1 MVIKPLFKYYKNG
14 SSFDIKA
21 ASLYS
26 VALHADQNSY
36 TIGISNPKTG
46 LLVGLEKYEVHTI
59 QELESDS
66 FFDSEYIKNILSHA
80 SQTTLYSTTSK
91 FTLIPSLFFDQNK
104 IDKLHLNVFEL
115 NTDESIQSRF
125 IPEIDSYI
133 LFPIKSALKSK
144 LQTKIGHIDFHH
156 HFASLISTYHLYYAT
171 ENDNSAFIQMHSNS
185 FSLCLFEGKKMILF
199 NSFDFK
205 TPEDIIYYTYYSI
218 EQFNFSPA
226 ETLIHIGGSYDRKP
240 EVISTLQRFSSKIF
254 NLKPDELKQ
263 TNDQTSDALINTI
276 FDLQCG

>member
-1 MVIKPLFKYYKNG
+1 M
-14 SSFDIKA
+14 
-21 ASLYS
+21 YS
-26 VALHADQNSY
+26 VALHIDQHVYSL
-36 TIGISNPKTG
+36 GISNPKTG
-46 LLVGLEKYEVHTI
+46 HLIGIEQYAIDSI
-59 QELESDS
+59 QQLNESP
-66 FFDSEYIKNILSHA
+66 FWEFDYIKNILLHS

-91 FTLIPSLFFDQNK
+91 FTLIPSLFFDQKN
-104 IDKLHLNVFEL
+104 INDLHHNVFEL
-115 NTDESIQSRF
+115 SPDESIQSKF

-133 LFPIKSALKSK
+133 IFPVRTQLKNK

-156 HFASLISTYHLYYAT
+156 HFASLISTYHLYYIQ
-171 ENDNSAFIQMHSNS
+171 ENENSAFIQMHSNT
-185 FSLCLFEGKKMILF
+185 FSLCLFEGKKMVLF

-226 ETLIHIGGSYDRKP
+226 KTLIHIGGLYDRKP

-263 TNDQTSDALINTI
+263 VNDQTSDALINTI